1 MVVLLGFKIGEMHH
15 AVSSDVQ
22 KCLEP
27 ERWRVGCSLRT
38 LELAVASEPSR
49 RRSRRRRRRRRRKK
63 KKCFATP
70 AVAAT
75 TFMRGAV

>member
-1 MVVLLGFKIGEMHH
+1 LNLRGGVLVALY
-15 AVSSDVQ
+15 
-22 KCLEP
+22 EP
-27 ERWRVGCSLRT
+27 WN
-38 LELAVASEPSR
+38 AVASEPSR
-49 RRSRRRRRRRRRKK
+49 RRRSRRRRRRRRKK